1 MNITILEDLAF
12 QLDPAQVLQKL
23 HVREGSKQVP
33 KVLALTEKAQAI
45 GRPKAIY
52 RLAFID
58 SKGPD
63 HVVVEGTK
71 FTSRIL
77 RVNLERPQRVF
88 AYVATA
94 GRELEAWT
102 AAHTDMLDN
111 YWADAI
117 SEGVL
122 YAARQTL
129 DNHLKTRFAIPQLA
143 QMNPGSLADWPIREQ
158 RPLFRMLGDGPAAIG
173 VELLDSLLMT
183 PAKTVSGLLFP
194 TEESFAS
201 CQLCPNEGCPNRR
214 APYDAGLFA
223 RKYAAGQKLET

>member
-1 MNITILEDLAF
+1 MDITVLEDLAF
-12 QLDPAQVLQKL
+12 QLDPTQVLQKL
-23 HVREGSKQVP
+23 HVREDSKQVS
-33 KVLALTEKAQAI
+33 KVLGMAAEAQAI

-58 SKGPD
+58 SKESD

-94 GRELEAWT
+94 GQELAAWT
-102 AAHTDMLDN
+102 ASHDDMLDN
-111 YWADAI
+111 YWADALT
-117 SEGVL
+117 EGVL
-122 YAARQTL
+122 HAARGTL
-129 DNHLKTRFAIPQLA
+129 DSHLKARYEIPQLA
-143 QMNPGSLADWPIREQ
+143 EMNPGSLADWPIREQ
-158 RPLFRMLGDGPAAIG
+158 RPLFRMLGDAPASIG

-183 PAKTVSGLLFP
+183 PAKTVSGILFP
-194 TEESFAS
+194 TEETFAS

-214 APYDAGLFA
+214 APYDTGLLK
-223 RKYAAGQKLET
+223 RKYGED